1 MKDGLGGYTDSGI
14 THAEGMT
21 HPESQEVLPIPGSG
35 ESRGSLSHP
44 SGLPGGGLNIGLAR
58 GDHPS
63 CSSLNIFFPLSIW
76 APQTEQ
82 VMARALGHGVEMV
95 ETVTKHAMLETW
107 YFVPV
112 TVWWKTFAPSMFNS
126 ISRFSSEAQKS
137 WPQFEPLWKPLM
149 AMIET
154 FAEDM
159 SKKSG
164 EIDWDELTRKAQRLL
179 SEGSSRTEP
188 TKT

>member
-1 MKDGLGGYTDSGI
+1 MKYGLGGYTGSGI
-14 THAEGMT
+14 TQSEGMA
-21 HPESQEVLPIPGSG
+21 HPESQEVLPVSGSG
-35 ESRGSLSHP
+35 ERGGSLSHP
-44 SGLPGGGLNIGLAR
+44 SGLPGGGLNIGLA
-58 GDHPS
+58 GGEHPS

-107 YFVPV
+107 YYVPV

-126 ISRFSSEAQKS
+126 INTFASEAQDS
-137 WPQFEPLWKPLM
+137 WPQFKPLWKPLM
-149 AMIET
+149 AMIKT

-159 SKKSG
+159 SEKTG
-164 EIDWDELTRKAQRLL
+164 EIDWDELTRNAQRLL
-179 SEGSSRTEP
+179 PEDSGRTEP
-188 TKT
+188 AQT